1 MCSTSKKKPSARIV
15 DGTGGRGMLTVE
27 TIGRIRREFFVKGK
41 GIKEI
46 ASGEIMLLE
55 ATDNGARSD
64 IPAWATQTGNEL
76 VESEEA
82 DGVMKFYI
90 RKK

>member
-1 MCSTSKKKPSARIV
+1 MAEAVKVV
-15 DGTGGRGMLTVE
+15 DA
-27 TIGRIRREFFVKGK
+27 KGQSCPMPVLMTAK

-46 ASGEIMLLE
+46 EAGQIMLVE

-64 IPAWATQTGNEL
+64 IPAWASQTGNEL

-82 DGVMKFYI
+82 DGIMKFYI

>member
-1 MCSTSKKKPSARIV
+1 MPDATKVV
-15 DGTGGRGMLTVE
+15 DA
-27 TIGRIRREFFVKGK
+27 KGQSCPMPVLVTAP
-41 GIKEI
+41 GIKEL
-46 ASGEIMLLE
+46 ASGEIMLVE

-64 IPAWATQTGNEL
+64 IPAWASQTGNEL

>member
-1 MCSTSKKKPSARIV
+1 MTDVNKTV
-15 DGTGGRGMLTVE
+15 DAKGMTCPMPVLMTA
-27 TIGRIRREFFVKGK
+27 K

-46 ASGEIMLLE
+46 GEGEVMLVE
-55 ATDNGARSD
+55 ATDAGARSD

-76 VESEEA
+76 IDSAE
-82 DGVMKFYI
+82 DGDVLKFYI

>member
-1 MCSTSKKKPSARIV
+1 MTEAAKIV
-15 DGTGGRGMLTVE
+15 DAQGQSCPMPVLMTA
-27 TIGRIRREFFVKGK
+27 K

-46 ASGEIMLLE
+46 NSGEIMCVV

>member
-1 MCSTSKKKPSARIV
+1 MTDAAKTV
-15 DGTGGRGMLTVE
+15 DA
-27 TIGRIRREFFVKGK
+27 KGQTCPMPVLMTAK

-46 ASGEIMLLE
+46 DSGQIVLVE

-64 IPAWATQTGNEL
+64 IPAWTTQTGNEL
-76 VESEEA
+76 VESAEA
-82 DGVMKFYI
+82 DGVLRFWI

>member
-1 MCSTSKKKPSARIV
+1 MPEAAKTV
-15 DGTGGRGMLTVE
+15 DA
-27 TIGRIRREFFVKGK
+27 KGQSCPMPVLMTAK

-46 ASGEIMLLE
+46 DSGEIMLVE

-64 IPAWATQTGNEL
+64 IPAWASQTGNEL

-82 DGVMKFYI
+82 DGVLRFYI
-90 RKK
+90 KKK

>member
-1 MCSTSKKKPSARIV
+1 MPEATKIV
-15 DGTGGRGMLTVE
+15 DAKGQSCPMPVLLTA
-27 TIGRIRREFFVKGK
+27 K

-46 ASGEIMLLE
+46 AAGEIMLVE

-64 IPAWATQTGNEL
+64 IPAWASQTGNEL

-82 DGVMKFYI
+82 DGVLKFYI